1 MGEIEP
7 TSSNSDSNTNIT
19 TASNTGI
26 TANLSG
32 EMNEE
37 RIVGGAFVGFCLVG
51 SLFFGSVAQQVF
63 DSLRVHDAMVLGV
76 LPVSGIVGFVLA
88 LAITLVCFFNKAV
101 HEEGLSIAKELK
113 RVTWPSGAETKA
125 STAVVII
132 VSVICALILFF
143 YDFISSKIMSD
154 WIPWVL
160 RKIAGA

>member
-7 TSSNSDSNTNIT
+7 TSSNSNASIT
-19 TASNTGI
+19 PANTGI
-26 TANLSG
+26 TTSLSG
-32 EMNEE
+32 EMNEA

-51 SLFFGSVAQQVF
+51 ALFFASVTQWVF
-63 DSLRVHDAMVLGV
+63 DYFRIHDTMVMGV
-76 LPVSGIVGFVLA
+76 LAVSSIIGFVIA
-88 LAITLVCFFNKAV
+88 LAVSLVCYFNKTV
-101 HEEGLSIAKELK
+101 HEEGMYIAKELK

-125 STAVVII
+125 STVVVIV

-143 YDFISSKIMSD
+143 YDFLSSKIMSD